1 MPPQLLSAF
10 FSLITV
16 SCSPITNYHKK
27 EPDFF
32 LKSGSFDESSQ
43 MPLTPGSDC
52 IIII

>member
-10 FSLITV
+10 CSL
-16 SCSPITNYHKK
+16 ITNYHKK